1 MCIKYYN
8 VFFYQQKQVYN
19 KRKLKKV
26 MVQIKINENKYID
39 NPLPLNICSN
49 MA

>member
-1 MCIKYYN
+1 
-8 VFFYQQKQVYN
+8 
-19 KRKLKKV
+19 